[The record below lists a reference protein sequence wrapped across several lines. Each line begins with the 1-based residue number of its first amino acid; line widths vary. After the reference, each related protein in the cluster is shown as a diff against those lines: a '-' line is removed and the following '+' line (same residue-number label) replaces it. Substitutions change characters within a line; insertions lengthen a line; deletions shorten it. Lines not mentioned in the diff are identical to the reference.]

1 MCKQPQVRCMPGSVA
16 VEAAEGPQRAVAGG
30 REARAAPVSSRTRA
44 SQRRRSPQRQQ
55 PRARSPL
62 PRPRPRPRRTQSS
75 RAPCRAACAAEPTPL
90 LRAQLTRAACFRTR
104 VNRRIR
110 NDRCNHSGVVRPVAF
125 HCSIAGTALNSST
138 IHVELFVV
146 NVAGSNAA
154 RGPGAAVALGA
165 GAGARVWARG
175 GGDGRGGTPAR
186 APAHRPTAAP
196 PPPNTNG
203 LPPRRRT
210 ARSDAPGAR
219 ALARRPQRQEH
230 G

>member
-110 NDRCNHSGVVRPVAF
+110 ND
-125 HCSIAGTALNSST
+125 
-138 IHVELFVV
+138 
-146 NVAGSNAA
+146 AA